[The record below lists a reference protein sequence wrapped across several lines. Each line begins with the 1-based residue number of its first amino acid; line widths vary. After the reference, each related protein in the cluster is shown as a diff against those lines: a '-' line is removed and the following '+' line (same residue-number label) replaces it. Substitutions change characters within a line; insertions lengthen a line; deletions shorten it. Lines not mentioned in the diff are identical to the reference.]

1 MIPLAK
7 EVDQACAV
15 FSEIGYKKKELINKK
30 SMQGLW
36 LHHDSPG

>member
-15 FSEIGYKKKELINKK
+15 FYREWLQKKELINKK
-30 SMQGLW
+30 KHAGFMA
-36 LHHDSPG
+36 SP